1 MHIILLTQYRVWYS
15 IFFLLLKSRNLIEN
29 ERLKKIIEQ
38 HGGFLRAHTIKIGK
52 MVRDQVRILYIYY
65 FYGQNALWPKP

>member
-1 MHIILLTQYRVWYS
+1 MQIILLTHVSCVVQYL
-15 IFFLLLKSRNLIEN
+15 FLLLKSRNVIEN

-52 MVRDQVRILYIYY
+52 MIRDQVRILYIYY
-65 FYGQNALWPKP
+65 FYGQNAL